1 MNENNTTRTTTATT
15 TTPVQF
21 ICYWPDGYWIT
32 DREEAE
38 LLDSINAFGGEHQL
52 MPVPEGEDI
61 QRAVNRQLL
70 QQVA

>member
-1 MNENNTTRTTTATT
+1 MNETNTISTTT

-38 LLDSINAFGGEHQL
+38 LLDSINAFGGEHTV
-52 MPVPEGEDI
+52 MEVPEGED
-61 QRAVNRQLL
+61 V
-70 QQVA
+70 QQVVNAELGKRAA

>member
-1 MNENNTTRTTTATT
+1 MNETNTISTT
-15 TTPVQF
+15 TTPPVQF

-38 LLDSINAFGGEHQL
+38 LLDSINAFGGEHTV
-52 MPVPEGEDI
+52 MEVPEGKDV
-61 QRAVNRQLL
+61 QQAVDRQLL

>member
-1 MNENNTTRTTTATT
+1 MNETNTISTTT

-38 LLDSINAFGGEHQL
+38 LLDSINAFGGEHTV
-52 MPVPEGEDI
+52 MEVPEGEDV
-61 QRAVNRQLL
+61 QQAVDRQLL